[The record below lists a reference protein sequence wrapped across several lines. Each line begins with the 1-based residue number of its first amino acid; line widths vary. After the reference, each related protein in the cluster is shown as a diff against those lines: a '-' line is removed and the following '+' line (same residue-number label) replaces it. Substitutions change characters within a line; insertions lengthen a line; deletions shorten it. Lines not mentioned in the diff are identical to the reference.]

1 MYQIDFEYA
10 GRRLSEF
17 GCIVCYINTSA
28 GIRETDIGCDIKFTT
43 VKNNHSSIHSATSS
57 VYENVYTTTFDIMKN
72 VCDGNVDDIY
82 MTLDE
87 SRAITKWL
95 NRRGYNKFKF
105 YNPGNNI
112 DSVNYYG
119 SFNVK
124 PIVFNEKIIGMTL
137 TFTSNAPYGF
147 GDKNESVY
155 YMLDTTDTFSVFGD
169 GDEINTI
176 YPNVK
181 VTCYEDGELKI
192 TNTKTGTCV
201 EIRNCV
207 NGETISM
214 DGEHRLITTDNNE
227 HVKTLFNDFEYEFL
241 DIETDDSD
249 GCENIYTVSMPCK
262 IAISYSPIRK
272 VGVQ

>member
-10 GRRLSEF
+10 GRRLSDF

-28 GIRETDIGCDIKFTT
+28 GIREMDIGCDIKFTT

-57 VYENVYTTTFDIMKN
+57 GYENVYTTTFDIMKS
-72 VCDGNVDDIY
+72 VCGGNVDDIY
-82 MTLDE
+82 MTQDE
-87 SRAITKWL
+87 ARAITKWL

-105 YNPGNNI
+105 YNPNSNI

-124 PIVFNEKIIGMTL
+124 PIVFDERIIGMTL

-155 YMLDTTDTFSVFGD
+155 YMLDTNDTFSIFGE

-181 VTCYEDGELKI
+181 ITCYQDGLLTI
-192 TNTKTGTCV
+192 TNKSTNTCV
-201 EIRNCV
+201 EIDNCI
-207 NGETISM
+207 NGENISM
-214 DGEHRLITTDNNE
+214 DGEHKIISTDNGE
-227 HVKTLFNDFEYEFL
+227 HKKTLYSDFNYEFL

-249 GCENIYTVSMPCK
+249 GYENKYSVNMPCK
-262 IAISYSPIRK
+262 IMVSYSPIRK
-272 VGVQ
+272 VGIH